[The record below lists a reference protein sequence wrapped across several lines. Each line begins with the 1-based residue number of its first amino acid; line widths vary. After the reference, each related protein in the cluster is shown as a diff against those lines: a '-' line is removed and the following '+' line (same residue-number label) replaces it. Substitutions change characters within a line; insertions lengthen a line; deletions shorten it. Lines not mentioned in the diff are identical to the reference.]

1 MALIVTVHGIGKQV
15 LGPRT
20 LKGEGWAASLADGV
34 EIAGGPVLRP
44 PDINMAF
51 YGDLFRPAGAKSFG
65 EQEWGPEDVKHGYD
79 LELLGE
85 LASEAAKVEGIDRPE
100 QTKVRTPDAVQAALR
115 VLSRSRFFAG
125 VAEHAM
131 IWNLA
136 QVRKYLT
143 EPDVRASVQ
152 ERVAS
157 AVTSDTRVIVG
168 HSLGSVIAY
177 EALMANP
184 NWPVRA
190 LVTIGSP
197 LGVPRLVFD
206 RLRPA
211 PHDGSGAWPPGI
223 DSWSNIADSGDIV
236 ALVKRLGPLFGP
248 GIVEDFLVHNG
259 AKAHDATPYLTAR
272 ETGAAIAAGLREP

>member
-1 MALIVTVHGIGKQV
+1 L
-15 LGPRT
+15 
-20 LKGEGWAASLADGV
+20 
-34 EIAGGPVLRP
+34 
-44 PDINMAF
+44 
-51 YGDLFRPAGAKSFG
+51 
-65 EQEWGPEDVKHGYD
+65 GPEDVKHGYD

-85 LASEAAKVEGIDRPE
+85 LASEAAKVEGLDRSE

-143 EPDVRASVQ
+143 EPDVRAGVQ

-223 DSWSNIADSGDIV
+223 ASWSNIADSGDIV

-248 GIVEDFLVHNG
+248 
-259 AKAHDATPYLTAR
+259 R
-272 ETGAAIAAGLREP
+272 